1 MKTVEAAMRSVRAG
15 SVALLYAL
23 IGLCAT
29 TGSAATVM
37 ATTEPF
43 RLSIKHDGIRPST
56 GDETL
61 TYSGLWDGGDGA
73 TVAIAQDGAAIAEGL
88 AGEGERA
95 WSVARN
101 GTYTLTHTTYTNG
114 VAGRDVPFGAGEVGL
129 TARLTDGLGLFAE
142 VGYEWIDRFGA
153 SADGLSA
160 RVDFSGLVVSA
171 GLAASF

>member
-56 GDETL
+56 GDEEL
-61 TYSGLWDGGDGA
+61 AYSSLWDGGDGA
-73 TVAIAQDGAAIAEGL
+73 TVAIAQDGAAIAEGRRD
-88 AGEGERA
+88 GHVRRDGPGR
-95 WSVARN
+95 
-101 GTYTLTHTTYTNG
+101 TLRRG
-114 VAGRDVPFGAGEVGL
+114 GRVGG
-129 TARLTDGLGLFAE
+129 GLHG
-142 VGYEWIDRFGA
+142 
-153 SADGLSA
+153 
-160 RVDFSGLVVSA
+160 RV
-171 GLAASF
+171 